1 MGELDTDFMLNLEKA
16 RDLLPQLKVRLDT
29 VENIPEDLDEPI
41 NQQEV
46 DALIIFTG
54 GIHLMARRL
63 LQLAD
68 KMMVGSKIQVLL
80 IEKEKEAKEEYENG
94 ARDMNDETGHPQPDF

>member
-1 MGELDTDFMLNLEKA
+1 MGELDNDFMLNLEKA
-16 RDLLPQLKVRLDT
+16 RDLLPQLKVRLDA

-54 GIHLMARRL
+54 GIHLMARRFL
-63 LQLAD
+63 ELAD

-80 IEKEKEAKEEYENG
+80 IEKEKEVKEEYENG
-94 ARDMNDETGHPQPDF
+94 VRDMHDETGHTPADF